1 LLIIIDALFHIYPLL
16 APNHRIKAPIF
27 EDVQAKTPKKNSNK
41 IISVE
46 IEKINVSCPFLFSRT
61 TLSMFSVALLP
72 AGGRRR
78 TNSDR
83 EESGLVTLVGARRGH
98 IVSLTGKQEV
108 K

>member
-1 LLIIIDALFHIYPLL
+1 
-16 APNHRIKAPIF
+16 
-27 EDVQAKTPKKNSNK
+27 
-41 IISVE
+41 
-46 IEKINVSCPFLFSRT
+46 
-61 TLSMFSVALLP
+61 MFSVALLP